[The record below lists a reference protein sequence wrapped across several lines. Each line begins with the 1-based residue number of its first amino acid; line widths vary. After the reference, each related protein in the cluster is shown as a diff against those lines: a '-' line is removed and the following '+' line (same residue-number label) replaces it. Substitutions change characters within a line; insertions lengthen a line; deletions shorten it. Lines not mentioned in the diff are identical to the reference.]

1 MYLLLGKIVAVK
13 KTFPIKEQNLGFF
26 KKITNIYSKDPQII
40 YISVMLFT
48 PFKKF
53 EKSSSAGLPTNYS
66 TENCFLLQIAG
77 NRVTVTKR
85 RLRRQSPND

>member
-13 KTFPIKEQNLGFF
+13 KPFQLKNKTSVFS
-26 KKITNIYSKDPQII
+26 KKITNICSNDPQII
-40 YISVMLFT
+40 YISVRLFT

-66 TENCFLLQIAG
+66 TENCFLLQGVG
-77 NRVTVTKR
+77 NRVTVTKLG
-85 RLRRQSPND
+85 LRRQSPND